1 MNYVAGPVIVFALGV
16 GTGALFHN
24 AWSRRFWIASIVA
37 TIAATALWIGG
48 CYLLFVLAAPN
59 ELGPPLLVPVL
70 LTLATALIGAVL
82 AGVAVRW
89 ARKQR

>member
-1 MNYVAGPVIVFALGV
+1 MSYVAGPVIVFALGASA
-16 GTGALFHN
+16 GALFHN
-24 AWSRRFWIASIVA
+24 AWSRRFWIANVVA

-48 CYLLFVLAAPN
+48 CYLLFVLTAPD
-59 ELGPPLLVPVL
+59 ELGPPLLVPVV

-82 AGVAVRW
+82 AGIAVRL